1 MQMSDWNLLQTLYT
15 YRSLTRAAQVLY
27 LSQPTLSKRLK
38 AMEEEL
44 GVTIAIRGKQG
55 LSFTPEGEYLA
66 VKAAQIHS
74 IFQEVRQHLSQMEQD
89 VSGILSI
96 GAPSSIARFFLPA
109 YLQRFMALHPHLRFD
124 LVTRLSSQ
132 LAGMVEQGKL
142 QLGFINGSVDFSGE
156 KKLVLRE
163 QAYLASSQPVSLDRL
178 PSLPYLTYFKDP
190 CTQQLLESWWQE
202 HYRSPFPRGLTVK
215 DGTICREMICRGLG
229 YSIFFTKG
237 YMQDHPEFIQ
247 PLYHKDGSHF
257 TRDTWLIWQKGQRP
271 GGAAGE
277 FIDLIPEAESR

>member
-1 MQMSDWNLLQTLYT
+1 
-15 YRSLTRAAQVLY
+15 
-27 LSQPTLSKRLK
+27 
-38 AMEEEL
+38 
-44 GVTIAIRGKQG
+44 
-55 LSFTPEGEYLA
+55 
-66 VKAAQIHS
+66 
-74 IFQEVRQHLSQMEQD
+74 
-89 VSGILSI
+89 
-96 GAPSSIARFFLPA
+96 
-109 YLQRFMALHPHLRFD
+109 MALHPHLRFD

-163 QAYLASSQPVSLDRL
+163 QAYLASSQSVSLDRL

-215 DGTICREMICRGLG
+215 DG
-229 YSIFFTKG
+229 S
-237 YMQDHPEFIQ
+237 P
-247 PLYHKDGSHF
+247 F